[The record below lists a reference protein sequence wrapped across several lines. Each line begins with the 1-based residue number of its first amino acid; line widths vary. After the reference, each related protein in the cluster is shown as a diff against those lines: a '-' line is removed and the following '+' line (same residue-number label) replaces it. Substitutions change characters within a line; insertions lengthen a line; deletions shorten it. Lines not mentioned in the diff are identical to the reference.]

1 MRISIHFVLLF
12 FFITVAGQSY
22 YSYYPVQFSQ
32 YMRHYQ
38 FINPASI
45 GARSKLETT
54 LGSKN
59 NIGSFSNI
67 STYFAGVSFSIL
79 RSPKT
84 GKPFN
89 VVGLKADT
97 DREGE
102 YIARTRAY
110 VMYAFHFKI
119 FRDYYLS
126 GGVDLGM
133 LNMSVQGTPS
143 TGDKSEYVPDAN
155 TGIWLYNNDFYFGFS
170 VNQVFNDKLQPYQEV
185 SVMRRHFNII
195 AMKRLKISP
204 LVTVSPSILVR
215 YPSYLNYNADYSVE
229 CRISDFLGGLSIRHK
244 QGIAFWLGITEI
256 KLAGGRLEAIILYNT
271 PLKKSLININSLELV
286 CRYEL

>member
-1 MRISIHFVLLF
+1 MRISIHFILLF
-12 FFITVAGQSY
+12 FFIKIVGQSY

-45 GARSKLETT
+45 GARSKLETA

-59 NIGSFSNI
+59 NIGNFSNI

-79 RSPKT
+79 RSSRT

-89 VVGLKADT
+89 VIGLKVDT
-97 DREGE
+97 DREGK
-102 YIARTRAY
+102 YIARTRTY
-110 VMYAFHFKI
+110 VMYAFHFKV

-126 GGVDLGM
+126 GGVDLGI

-155 TGIWLYNNDFYFGFS
+155 TGIWFYNDNFHFGFS
-170 VNQVFNDKLQPYQEV
+170 VNQVFNGKLQPYQEV
-185 SVMRRHFNII
+185 SIMRRHINIVT
-195 AMKRLKISP
+195 MKRFEISR
-204 LVTVSPSILVR
+204 LVSISPSILVR
-215 YPSYLNYNADYSVE
+215 YPSYLNYNADYTVE
-229 CRISDFLGGLSIRHK
+229 SRIYDFLGGLSLRHK

-256 KLAGGRLEAIILYNT
+256 KLAGGKLEAIILYNT
-271 PLKKSLININSLELV
+271 PLKRSIININSLELV

>member
-1 MRISIHFVLLF
+1 VRISIHFFLF
-12 FFITVAGQSY
+12 FFFGSVIGQSY
-22 YSYYPVQFSQ
+22 FSYYPVQFGQ

-45 GARSKLETT
+45 GARSNFETI

-59 NIGSFSNI
+59 NIGDFSNI
-67 STYFAGVSFSIL
+67 STYFAGVSFSVL
-79 RSPKT
+79 KSTKT

-89 VVGLKADT
+89 VAGLKVDT
-97 DREGE
+97 DREGR

-126 GGVDLGM
+126 GGVDLGI

-155 TGIWLYNNDFYFGFS
+155 TGIWVYNKEFYFGFS
-170 VNQVFNDKLQPYQEV
+170 VNQVFNGRLQPYQEV
-185 SVMRRHFNII
+185 SIMRRHFNII
-195 AMKRLKISP
+195 AMKRFEINRVVSISP
-204 LVTVSPSILVR
+204 SVILR

-229 CRISDFLGGLSIRHK
+229 CRISDFLGGFSIRHK

-256 KLAGGRLEAIILYNT
+256 KLVGGGLEAVILYNT
-271 PLKKSLININSLELV
+271 PLKKSLININSIELV

>member
-12 FFITVAGQSY
+12 FFITVSGQSY

-45 GARSKLETT
+45 GSRSKLETA

-59 NIGSFSNI
+59 NIGNFSNI

-79 RSPKT
+79 RSPGT
-84 GKPFN
+84 GRPFN

-110 VMYAFHFKI
+110 LMYAFHFKV

-155 TGIWLYNNDFYFGFS
+155 TGIWFYNDDFYFGFS
-170 VNQVFNDKLQPYQEV
+170 VNQVFNGKLQPYQEV
-185 SVMRRHFNII
+185 SVMRRHFNIV
-195 AMKRLKISP
+195 AMKRLKIS
-204 LVTVSPSILVR
+204 R
-215 YPSYLNYNADYSVE
+215 
-229 CRISDFLGGLSIRHK
+229 
-244 QGIAFWLGITEI
+244 
-256 KLAGGRLEAIILYNT
+256 
-271 PLKKSLININSLELV
+271 
-286 CRYEL
+286 

>member
-1 MRISIHFVLLF
+1 VRISIHFLLLF
-12 FFITVAGQSY
+12 FFANVIGQSY
-22 YSYYPVQFSQ
+22 YSYFPVQFSQ

-45 GARSKLETT
+45 GARSKFETV

-59 NIGSFSNI
+59 NIGNFSNI
-67 STYFAGVSFSIL
+67 STYFAGASISIM

-89 VVGLKADT
+89 VVGFKADT
-97 DREGE
+97 DREGQ
-102 YIARTRAY
+102 YIGRTRAY

-119 FRDYYLS
+119 FNYCYLS
-126 GGVDLGM
+126 GGVDLGI

-155 TGIWLYNNDFYFGFS
+155 TGIWIYNDEFYFGFS
-170 VNQVFNDKLQPYQEV
+170 VNQVFNGRLQPYQEI
-185 SVMRRHFNII
+185 SIMRRHFNIT
-195 AMKRLKISP
+195 AMKKFEISRLVAIN
-204 LVTVSPSILVR
+204 PSILVR
-215 YPSYLNYNADYSVE
+215 LPSYLDYNADYSVE
-229 CRISDFLGGLSIRHK
+229 CNISDFIGGVSIRHK
-244 QGIAFWLGITEI
+244 QGIAFWLGMTEI
-256 KLAGGRLEAIILYNT
+256 QLAGGRLEAVILYNT

-286 CRYEL
+286 CGFEL

>member
-1 MRISIHFVLLF
+1 VRISIHFFLF
-12 FFITVAGQSY
+12 FFFGSVIGQSY
-22 YSYYPVQFSQ
+22 FSYYPVQFGQ
-32 YMRHYQ
+32 YIRHYQ

-45 GARSKLETT
+45 GARSNFETV

-59 NIGSFSNI
+59 NIGDFSNI
-67 STYFAGVSFSIL
+67 STYFAGVSFSVL
-79 RSPKT
+79 KSSKT

-89 VVGLKADT
+89 VAGLKVDT
-97 DREGE
+97 DREGK

-126 GGVDLGM
+126 GGVDLGI

-155 TGIWLYNNDFYFGFS
+155 TGIWFYNEGFYFGFS
-170 VNQVFNDKLQPYQEV
+170 VNQVFNGRLQPYQEV
-185 SVMRRHFNII
+185 SIMRRHFNII
-195 AMKRLKISP
+195 AMKRFEINRLVSISP
-204 LVTVSPSILVR
+204 SVILR

-229 CRISDFLGGLSIRHK
+229 CRISDFLGGFSIRHK

-256 KLAGGRLEAIILYNT
+256 KLAGGGLEAVILYNT
-271 PLKKSLININSLELV
+271 PLKKSLININSIELV

>member
-1 MRISIHFVLLF
+1 VRISIHFVLF
-12 FFITVAGQSY
+12 FFFGSVIGQSY
-22 YSYYPVQFSQ
+22 FSYYPVQFSQ

-45 GARSKLETT
+45 GARSNFETV

-59 NIGSFSNI
+59 NIGDFSDI
-67 STYFAGVSFSIL
+67 STYFAGVSYSIM

-89 VVGLKADT
+89 VVGLKVDT
-97 DREGE
+97 DREGK
-102 YIARTRAY
+102 YIARTRTY

-119 FRDYYLS
+119 FNYCYLS
-126 GGVDLGM
+126 GGVDLGI

-155 TGIWLYNNDFYFGFS
+155 TGIWIYNDDFYFGFS
-170 VNQVFNDKLQPYQEV
+170 VNQVFNGRLQPYQEV
-185 SVMRRHFNII
+185 SVMRRHVNII
-195 AMKRLKISP
+195 AMKKFEINR
-204 LVTVSPSILVR
+204 LVTINPSVLVR
-215 YPSYLNYNADYSVE
+215 FPSYLDYNADYSVE
-229 CRISDFLGGLSIRHK
+229 CHVSDFIGGFSLRHK
-244 QGIAFWLGITEI
+244 QGIAIWLGITEI
-256 KLAGGRLEAIILYNT
+256 KLAGGRLEAVILYNT

-286 CRYEL
+286 CGFEL

>member
-1 MRISIHFVLLF
+1 MRISIYFILLF
-12 FFITVAGQSY
+12 FFINVNGQSY

-45 GARSKLETT
+45 GARSKLETV

-59 NIGSFSNI
+59 NIGDFSNI
-67 STYFAGVSFSIL
+67 STYFAGVSFSVL
-79 RSPKT
+79 KSSKT

-89 VVGLKADT
+89 VAGFKVDT
-97 DREGE
+97 DREGK
-102 YIARTRAY
+102 YIARTRTY

-119 FRDYYLS
+119 FRDYYFS
-126 GGVDLGM
+126 GGVDFGM

-155 TGIWLYNNDFYFGFS
+155 TGIWIYNKDFHFGFS
-170 VNQVFNDKLQPYQEV
+170 VNQVFNGRLQPYQEV
-185 SVMRRHFNII
+185 SIMRRHFNII
-195 AMKRLKISP
+195 AMKRFEISRLVSISP
-204 LVTVSPSILVR
+204 SVIVR

-229 CRISDFLGGLSIRHK
+229 SYVSDFVGGLSIRHE
-244 QGIAFWLGITEI
+244 QGIAFWLGIKEI
-256 KLAGGRLEAIILYNT
+256 KLAGGRFEAVILYNT
-271 PLKKSLININSLELV
+271 PLKRSLININSLELV
-286 CRYEL
+286 CRFEL